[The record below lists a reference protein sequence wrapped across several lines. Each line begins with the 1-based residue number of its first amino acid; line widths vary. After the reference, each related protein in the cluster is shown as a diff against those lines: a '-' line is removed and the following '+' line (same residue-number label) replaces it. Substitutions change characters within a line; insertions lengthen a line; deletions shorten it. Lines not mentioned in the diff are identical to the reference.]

1 MGSEDR
7 AASPMHR
14 RCGSMCSPICVTSTS
29 PMHRQRRRCIAGASP
44 MHRRCI
50 ADVSA
55 IRRDHPTPSTPT
67 PSKRPLPGAFDGPR
81 G

>member
-14 RCGSMCSPICVTSTS
+14 RCGSTCSPTCSASTP
-29 PMHRQRRRCIAGASP
+29 PMYRRLERCIAGASP
-44 MHRRCI
+44 VHRRCI

-55 IRRDHPTPSTPT
+55 SRRDASP
-67 PSKRPLPGAFDGPR
+67 
-81 G
+81 